1 MSRAEERKAAGTG
14 APEPAGTGAREAGD
28 SRVRGVGVG
37 SRAPEAGES
46 CAAEAGES
54 RVPEAGV
61 GSRARGAAETRA
73 AEAGESCVPEA
84 GVGSRARGAADSRVP
99 EVGVGSR
106 AAEAAESR
114 AAEAAGT
121 GLRDGARTG
130 GRDAYGT
137 GASGGERGGTRRPSP
152 LWALALF
159 RSELTT
165 TLRRWRTRALLGVLA
180 LIPIL
185 IGVAVKIET
194 SDGGNLGGGHAGDG
208 QGPAFFSQITNNGI
222 FLVFASLAATLP
234 VFLPMVIGVIA
245 GDAIAGEAGAGTL
258 RYLLVAPAGRT
269 RLLLAKF
276 TTTMAFC
283 LISTLIVALSGLV
296 TGALLFPLGDV
307 TLISGITV
315 PFEEALL
322 RALGVAAVVALSL
335 VGIATAGLFI
345 STLTNSG
352 IAAMA
357 TTVGLVVTVQILDTI
372 PQLHAIHPYLFPHY
386 WLSFA
391 DLLREPVYWDQLIKN
406 MGLQGLY
413 VAVFGSAAWARFTAK
428 DITA

>member
-1 MSRAEERKAAGTG
+1 MSRAEETEAPDTGVPETADTGVPAEKAAR
-14 APEPAGTGAREAGD
+14 PP
-28 SRVRGVGVG
+28 
-37 SRAPEAGES
+37 RAN
-46 CAAEAGES
+46 
-54 RVPEAGV
+54 
-61 GSRARGAAETRA
+61 
-73 AEAGESCVPEA
+73 
-84 GVGSRARGAADSRVP
+84 
-99 EVGVGSR
+99 
-106 AAEAAESR
+106 
-114 AAEAAGT
+114 
-121 GLRDGARTG
+121 
-130 GRDAYGT
+130 
-137 GASGGERGGTRRPSP
+137 P

-159 RSELTT
+159 RSELTI
-165 TLRRWRTRALLGVLA
+165 TLRRWRTLALLGVLA

-185 IGVAVKIET
+185 IGIAVRIET
-194 SDGGNLGGGHAGDG
+194 SDGGGFGGGRGG
-208 QGPAFFSQITNNGI
+208 EGSGPAFFPQITNNGI

-245 GDAIAGEAGAGTL
+245 GDAIAGEAGSGTL

-283 LISTLIVALSGLV
+283 LIATLVVALSSLV

-315 PFEEALL
+315 SFEEALL
-322 RALGVAAVVALSL
+322 RALGVAALVALSL
-335 VGIATAGLFI
+335 VGIATVGLFI

-357 TTVGLVVTVQILDTI
+357 TTVGLVITAQILDTI
-372 PQLHAIHPYLFPHY
+372 PQLHAIHPYLFPHF

-391 DLLREPVYWDQLIKN
+391 DLLREPVYWDELVKN
-406 MGLQGLY
+406 LGLQGLY